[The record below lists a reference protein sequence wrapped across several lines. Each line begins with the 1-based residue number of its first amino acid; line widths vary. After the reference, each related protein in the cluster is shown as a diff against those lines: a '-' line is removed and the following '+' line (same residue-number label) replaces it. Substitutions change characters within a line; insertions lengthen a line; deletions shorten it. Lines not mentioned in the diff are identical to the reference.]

1 MRSHSFIHLI
11 QSKIM
16 EGAIFLDCGTD
27 LGSSRH
33 VPGKVHTPYSQFWV
47 KSQNSMSAQSD
58 FFRLFSEIHPISVSS
73 FQEIQHWDRESQVRD
88 LELGMV
94 SGTNLQ
100 WVTSRLIMLSMHFI
114 KKQFISASA
123 TSAHE
128 LEVLI
133 FLITTKLNLV
143 LCHVDGG
150 KTREHDLHYIS
161 SPPLNSWSSRWK
173 KNRNLLNIVY
183 YRSHRRDDIFSK
195 GRDHENPW
203 FILFQFPFHLLDSIA
218 VFFCAVIYLSPIH
231 VEEIGLL

>member
-33 VPGKVHTPYSQFWV
+33 VPGKVHTLSSEWNIRIPCQHNLISLDFSLKFTQF
-47 KSQNSMSAQSD
+47 
-58 FFRLFSEIHPISVSS
+58 LFP

-203 FILFQFPFHLLDSIA
+203 FILFQFPSHLLDSIA

-231 VEEIGLL
+231 VEEIELP